1 MGFSLFK
8 ASVLFLYDGAFL
20 SIFKHCYSAHEVT
33 SLSFTL
39 VVVTATET
47 TSDAVETSLEE

>member
-20 SIFKHCYSAHEVT
+20 SIFKHCYSAREVT